1 MMIKTKKNVFELI
14 FKILL
19 LVLMLLYCASLVFT
33 LIWMLYTSF
42 KTEFEYIVDAF
53 AVPKRIGDVGFSN
66 YVKMFDIFQMKVVKN
81 GEEVVYHFPSMA
93 GYSLIWAISTSFVN
107 VFFTTIVAYV
117 VAKYRFFGR
126 DFLYALGI
134 FVMITPIV
142 GNLPSAMQVKQALGV
157 YNNML
162 LTIITSPSTVFSGVH
177 FMLMHAAFKHIS
189 WNYAEAA
196 FLDGASDAKVM
207 FQVMIPLVLPTCAVL
222 YVLNFL
228 GAWND
233 YSTFII
239 WLPSYPTLAYGMLTF
254 QSESS
259 KYGATMPVI
268 MAGFTLVA
276 IPNIL
281 LYLLS
286 QKLIMSKF
294 SVGGLK
300 E

>member
-1 MMIKTKKNVFELI
+1 MAKTSVKIPQGVF
-14 FKILL
+14 KTL
-19 LVLMLLYCASLVFT
+19 LVALMIIYCISLLFILV
-33 LIWMLYTSF
+33 WMLYTAF
-42 KTEFEYIVDAF
+42 KTEFEYIVNAF
-53 AVPKRIGDVGFSN
+53 AFPKNIGEIGFSN
-66 YVKMFDIFQMKVVKN
+66 FTEMFRIFEMRALKN
-81 GEEVVYHFPSMA
+81 GEEIVYRFPHMF
-93 GYSLIWAISTSFVN
+93 GYSVIWAVLSSFIN
-107 VFFTTIVAYV
+107 VFFTTLVAYV

-126 DFLYALGI
+126 NFLYALGI

-142 GNLPSAMQVKQALGV
+142 GNLPSAMQVKKALGV
-157 YNNML
+157 YNNIW
-162 LTIITSPSTVFSGVH
+162 LTIITSPQTVFSGVH

-196 FLDGASDAKVM
+196 FIDGASHFRVM
-207 FQVMIPLVLPTCAVL
+207 VQIMIPLVFPTCVVL

-239 WLPSYPTLAYGMLTF
+239 WLPSYPTLAYGMLYF
-254 QSESS
+254 QSQSA

-268 MAGFTLVA
+268 MAGFTIVA
-276 IPNIL
+276 IPNIVL
-281 LYLLS
+281 FLLS
-286 QKLIMSKF
+286 QNLIMAKF

>member
-1 MMIKTKKNVFELI
+1 MAKTGTKIAQGVFKALLLALMLAYCLSLI
-14 FKILL
+14 FT
-19 LVLMLLYCASLVFT
+19 LV
-33 LIWMLYTSF
+33 WMLYTSF

-53 AVPKRIGDVGFSN
+53 AFPKQIGKIGFSN
-66 YVKMFDIFQMKVVKN
+66 YSEMFKIFEMKTLKN
-81 GEEVVYHFPSMA
+81 GAEVVYRFPHMF
-93 GYSLIWAISTSFVN
+93 GYSLIWALLTSLVN
-107 VFFTTIVAYV
+107 VFFTTLVAYV
-117 VAKYRFFGR
+117 VAKYKFFGR
-126 DFLYALGI
+126 NFLYALGI

-142 GNLPSAMQVKQALGV
+142 GNLPSAMQVKQALGI
-157 YNNML
+157 YNNIW
-162 LTIITSPSTVFSGVH
+162 LTILTSPQTVFSGVH

-196 FLDGASDAKVM
+196 FIDGASHYRVM
-207 FQVMIPLVLPTCAVL
+207 FQIMFPLVLPTCVVL

-239 WLPSYPTLAYGMLTF
+239 WLPSYPTLAYGMLYF
-254 QSESS
+254 QSQSS

-268 MAGFTLVA
+268 MAGFTIVA
-276 IPNIL
+276 IPNIV

-286 QKLIMSKF
+286 QNLIMSKF